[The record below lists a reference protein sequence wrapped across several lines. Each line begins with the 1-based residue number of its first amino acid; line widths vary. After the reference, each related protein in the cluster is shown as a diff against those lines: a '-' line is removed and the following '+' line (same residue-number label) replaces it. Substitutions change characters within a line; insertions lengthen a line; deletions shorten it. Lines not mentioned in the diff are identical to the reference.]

1 MMDFLMT
8 LPRNESF
15 YGIPDDSEVERPLSV
30 LREVGKVDEP
40 DGLHGHDGP
49 LQIPD
54 FLHELLLPK

>member
-1 MMDFLMT
+1 MT

-15 YGIPDDSEVERPLSV
+15 YGIPDDSEVERPLSI